1 MPLPAP
7 PVPAAPITPSPPAA
21 PTSTAAVDSA
31 AAAGVKN
38 VDAAWAILTDPFRI
52 EDAEALARG
61 LEGLGIRSAEDLEV
75 MDMCELELLM
85 PSLKVVG
92 RKLFRKAM
100 GAPP

>member
-75 MDMCELELLM
+75 MEMSDFEEMM
-85 PSLKVVG
+85 PSLKVAG
-92 RKLFRKAM
+92 RRLFRKAM